1 MKTSSDFIFCHWY
14 YSPKLPLFACFF
26 LFDFTIEPEVKIFD
40 LLTSYLLLWI
50 LKYSL
55 KFQYW
60 ELRIRN
66 TSNSKLQ
73 LITRIIHKFRE
84 LYRNNTHTTPNLM
97 TKRRTDIVWY
107 ARLIFIHGVSNFY
120 LSVSKFMSFYCF
132 FSYLFQKW

>member
-50 LKYSL
+50 LKYSF

-66 TSNSKLQ
+66 TSNPKLQ

-84 LYRNNTHTTPNLM
+84 QYRHNTHTTPNSM
-97 TKRRTDIVWY
+97 TKRRTLYDTRALFLFMVFLILIYQFRNSCFFIV
-107 ARLIFIHGVSNFY
+107 S
-120 LSVSKFMSFYCF
+120 